1 MHNRTTTIPL
11 HNLALLLCALFVTPS
26 CSMIPRNITDSGVEI
41 ERVPTPSGYIKS
53 ANLWEDRNGISLR
66 GSVIGRPV
74 SKKTYLPGHID
85 ITFTEPDRGN
95 TVCTTTLQ
103 KNTGRK
109 KKKPFSLQLETLPAP
124 GSVVRV
130 WHHKACE
137 HDCCMAPTSRQC
149 DS

>member
-1 MHNRTTTIPL
+1 MHNRTLIRL
-11 HNLALLLCALFVTPS
+11 LRNLALLLCTLFVTSS

-41 ERVPTPSGYIKS
+41 ERVSTPSGYIKS

-66 GSVIGRPV
+66 GSVSDRPV

-85 ITFTEPDRGN
+85 ISITEPDRGN
-95 TVCTTTLQ
+95 TVCTTTMQ
-103 KNTGRK
+103 KNIGRK
-109 KKKPFSLQLETLPAP
+109 KQKPFSLQLETLPAP

-130 WHHKACE
+130 WHHKARE
-137 HDCCMAPTSRQC
+137 HDCCMAPRSRQC